1 MKKGDGFYR
10 YAIFCS
16 GGFLIKEAVRTCLL
30 ARRWLHLWKSAT
42 GLRIGED
49 DIYLRCVK
57 DNKEFLDRLLLLRDG
72 APLDTCVLRFR
83 WLDWYRD
90 EGLDDT
96 VRVNHWFRHALLH
109 KVRFLL
115 LDVDIWYRF
124 PFLIDEMPLV
134 SRHLTRLQLKNIGL
148 NDSFLNFS
156 SCPALEHLVFESC
169 KFDCAKI
176 SSSSAKRLS
185 ITNSYFSETSRI
197 RIAMP
202 SLVSLKLDD
211 FHGRTPVL
219 EWMPS
224 LVDAFVRVLYCYKES
239 CSHYDFGDCCCEGF
253 EPCYDIK
260 DHKCMRLEG
269 LSEAKTLVLINE
281 RRLGWSNTLSLSMD
295 LKFLFWSEFS
305 VFSCKEIEILEGYDN
320 DQDEVEED
328 EDENSHEDEDE
339 DSFGDPYEEEDEEE
353 DEDE

>member
-197 RIAMP
+197 RIAIP

-224 LVDAFVRVLYCYKES
+224 ALS
-239 CSHYDFGDCCCEGF
+239 C
-253 EPCYDIK
+253 I
-260 DHKCMRLEG
+260 LEH
-269 LSEAKTLVLINE
+269 ALVLENLILQIYSKLYICE
-281 RRLGWSNTLSLSMD
+281 SRYCHLIARMPFSMYAI
-295 LKFLFWSEFS
+295 
-305 VFSCKEIEILEGYDN
+305 FSCKEIEILEGYDN